1 MRFNL
6 TRHQLLK
13 LLTEKFVSENKKIG
27 RGQTIPAD
35 IVGLSL
41 DEIDKQLNISPNQ
54 RELILSELIESDEI
68 ICFTLKEIGY
78 IINEKKGISALANKK
93 YINRN
98 WKIIL
103 DWIKNF
109 VQIIIPVLALV
120 IAYVSLT
127 SKLDSLKTQSDKEL
141 QEVKNIMLGQ
151 KKRIEKL
158 ENQSKILPNQKK
170 DSL

>member
-1 MRFNL
+1 MSEN
-6 TRHQLLK
+6 LK
-13 LLTEKFVSENKKIG
+13 LA
-27 RGQTIPAD
+27 RGQNVTAD
-35 IVGLSL
+35 RVGLTF
-41 DEIDKQLNISPNQ
+41 DEIEEKLKISPHK
-54 RELILSELIESDEI
+54 RELILSELNKADEI
-68 ICFTLKEIGY
+68 VFFSLDKLGCMID
-78 IINEKKGISALANKK
+78 EKNGIPALTDKK

-109 VQIIIPVLALV
+109 VQIVIPVLALV

-141 QEVKNIMLGQ
+141 QEVKNIMLEQ
-151 KKRIEKL
+151 KKRIEEL